1 MLMKEWIKNLKSRR
15 EGLFQLLSFALL
27 GLVASAVE
35 LACFALFRWAVFG
48 GLAEVDFSWWIFRY
62 SAASGGLGYFLAVAL
77 SFLCGQAVNFF
88 IQRKYTFEAT
98 NSVGKSAALYAV
110 MVAAMWLLQMWLPT
124 VIRERVVAALGEGA
138 GDLAVKLLCMFAGLI
153 IAFPMNKFVIMKKEP

>member
-1 MLMKEWIKNLKSRR
+1 MKAWIKNLKARH

-35 LACFALFRWAVFG
+35 LLCFALFRRVVFA
-48 GLAEVDFSWWIFRY
+48 GLSSVDFAWWIFRY
-62 SAASGGLGYFLAVAL
+62 SAANGGLGFFLAVAL
-77 SFLCGQAVNFF
+77 SFLCGQIVNFF

-98 NSVGKSAALYAV
+98 NSLARSAALYAAT
-110 MVAAMWLLQMWLPT
+110 VAAMWLLQMWLPT
-124 VIRERVVAALGEGA
+124 VIRAPIAAALGEDA

-153 IAFPMNKFVIMKKEP
+153 IAFPMNKFVIMKKES